1 MGIVEANKLVSFRP
15 SEYDAKVLNEIHEK
29 NPHLTNANDIIRHA
43 IRMFD
48 NIEANGEK
56 SKSKRLERIEAA
68 QIQILERLVKLE
80 NKVDRVVGSGS
91 ETK

>member
-1 MGIVEANKLVSFRP
+1 MGVVEANKLVSFRP

-48 NIEANGEK
+48 IEANGEK

>member
-48 NIEANGEK
+48 IEVNGEK